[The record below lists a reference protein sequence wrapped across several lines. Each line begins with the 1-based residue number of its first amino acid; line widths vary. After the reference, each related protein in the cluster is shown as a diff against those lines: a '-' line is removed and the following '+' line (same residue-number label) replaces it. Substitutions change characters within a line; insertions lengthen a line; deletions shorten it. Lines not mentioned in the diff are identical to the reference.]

1 MFKETYFL
9 CLVLLMIDEFITP
22 LFADVNQNF
31 KIMVIG
37 SILMWETY
45 VFWNLDCNCHVDS
58 YQGTSPS
65 IFSSGHSEKHK

>member
-37 SILMWETY
+37 SILM
-45 VFWNLDCNCHVDS
+45 
-58 YQGTSPS
+58 
-65 IFSSGHSEKHK
+65 